1 MEGIIRDVIGGG
13 NLLASV
19 YFLVVK
25 RENKELFMVPIET
38 RYLNQIIDDMGNII
52 GKKVMYEDDMLYF
65 PNSKGGRIK

>member
-19 YFLVVK
+19 YFLVIE
-25 RENKELFMVPIET
+25 RADYGYCLVPIET
-38 RYLNQIIDDMGNII
+38 RYLNQMIDDMGNII

-65 PNSKGGRIK
+65 PNT